1 MPQPA
6 AVLAPKRYQVL
17 SGSVLKAIA
26 VVSMLIDHIAAHLLE
41 VDPQMTTVLFDAGT
55 IHVSW
60 YFILRTIGRL
70 AFPIFC
76 FLLAEGFRHTRDR
89 RRYGLRLL
97 LFALLSE
104 IPFDLFRGGQLL
116 YTGQNVFFTL
126 LLGYLGLW
134 ALEAFR
140 GKPWRTLG
148 SVLGLFAVSWFLH
161 ADYSWMGF
169 LFILVLYLLGGQ
181 PVVQAL
187 AGSALLPWP
196 VGVGLA
202 FLPLNL
208 YDGRRGFIRSP
219 WLKLGFYAFYPLHL
233 LLLWQL
239 RLRLFGY

>member
-1 MPQPA
+1 MEQSSLFP
-6 AVLAPKRYQVL
+6 VRFRRL
-17 SGSVLKAIA
+17 SGSALKVLAIVA
-26 VVSMLIDHIAAHLLE
+26 MLIDHTAICLQPLLQSP
-41 VDPQMTTVLFDAGT
+41 VYSLFR
-55 IHVSW
+55 
-60 YFILRTIGRL
+60 LRVTPYLALRFVGRL

-89 RRYGLRLL
+89 RRYALRLL

-126 LLGYLGLW
+126 LLGCLGLW

-140 GKPWRTLG
+140 RAPWRQLLSLG
-148 SVLGLFAVSWFLH
+148 ALFAAAYYWN
-161 ADYSWMGF
+161 ADYSWAGF
-169 LFILVLYLLGGQ
+169 LFILLVFLLARW

-187 AGSALLPWP
+187 ACSSLIPWH

-202 FLPLNL
+202 FLPINC
-208 YDGRRGFIRSP
+208 YSGQRGFVRTG
-219 WLKLGFYAFYPLHL
+219 WLKYAFYAFYPLHL

-239 RLRLFGY
+239 HLRLFGY

>member
-1 MPQPA
+1 MEQSSFFPA
-6 AVLAPKRYQVL
+6 RLRRL
-17 SGSVLKAIA
+17 SGSALKLFAVIA
-26 VVSMLIDHIAAHLLE
+26 MLIDHTAICLRPLLE
-41 VDPQMTTVLFDAGT
+41 APRLALFG
-55 IHVSW
+55 HVVTP
-60 YFILRTIGRL
+60 YLAMRFVGRL

-104 IPFDLFRGGQLL
+104 IPFDLFRGGQLP
-116 YTGQNVFFTL
+116 YAGQNVFFTL

-181 PVVQAL
+181 PAVQAL

-239 RLRLFGY
+239 HLRLFGY

>member
-1 MPQPA
+1 MEQSSFFPA
-6 AVLAPKRYQVL
+6 RFRRLSGSALKLLAVLA
-17 SGSVLKAIA
+17 
-26 VVSMLIDHIAAHLLE
+26 MLIDHTAICFQPLLAS
-41 VDPQMTTVLFDAGT
+41 PRLTLFGRVCTPYLA
-55 IHVSW
+55 
-60 YFILRTIGRL
+60 LRFVGRI

-116 YTGQNVFFTL
+116 YSGQNVFFTL

-140 GKPWRTLG
+140 AKPWRTLA
-148 SVLGLFAVSWFLH
+148 SVLGLFAVAWFLG
-161 ADYSWMGF
+161 ADYGWAGF

-202 FLPLNL
+202 FVPLNL
-208 YDGRRGFIRSP
+208 YDGRRGFVRSP

-233 LLLWQL
+233 LLLWQI

>member
-1 MPQPA
+1 MEQSSFFPA
-6 AVLAPKRYQVL
+6 RLRRL
-17 SGSVLKAIA
+17 SGSALKLLAVIA
-26 VVSMLIDHIAAHLLE
+26 MLIDHTAICLQPLLGS
-41 VDPQMTTVLFDAGT
+41 PRLVLFGRSVTPYLA
-55 IHVSW
+55 
-60 YFILRTIGRL
+60 LRFVGRL

-140 GKPWRTLG
+140 KTPWKQL
-148 SVLGLFAVSWFLH
+148 LGLAALFAAAYWLH
-161 ADYSWMGF
+161 ADYGWAGF